1 MEQPRSALEEVLC
14 LGSQSSWQVR
24 KELKHFDYAAFL
36 APLLCHDQNGRI
48 VRQSLKWEPDASRTE
63 REIRLLF
70 VLDKTDVYFWTEMAS
85 VWEQGNQGCFPD
97 TWVWEGLLI
106 KEQMKRLVYVAPFD
120 VKLLMVPHFAF
131 HPKWV
136 PMIAHM
142 IVLVS
147 LEPFLHCFYLSTCCV
162 V

>member
-1 MEQPRSALEEVLC
+1 
-14 LGSQSSWQVR
+14 
-24 KELKHFDYAAFL
+24 
-36 APLLCHDQNGRI
+36 
-48 VRQSLKWEPDASRTE
+48 
-63 REIRLLF
+63 
-70 VLDKTDVYFWTEMAS
+70 MAS

-97 TWVWEGLLI
+97 TWVWEGLVI
-106 KEQMKRLVYVAPFD
+106 KEQMKRLVYVAPFN

-142 IVLVS
+142 IVQALTSVLVS
-147 LEPFLHCFYLSTCCV
+147 LEPFPHCCYLSTCCV